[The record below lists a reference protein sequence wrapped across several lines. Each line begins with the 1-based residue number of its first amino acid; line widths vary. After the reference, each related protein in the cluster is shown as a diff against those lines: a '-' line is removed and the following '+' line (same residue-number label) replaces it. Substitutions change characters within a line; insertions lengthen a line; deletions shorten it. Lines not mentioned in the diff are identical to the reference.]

1 MKNRKRNI
9 AYCIYVVYSFSMSIS
24 HSLLNQTAVA
34 DPEEMTLS
42 RKFLGLTQAQ
52 LAAELHTTTTS
63 VSRWESESTPIS
75 AMTMAHLR
83 QIMTQR
89 LQEEISRLFI
99 ELRPK
104 LTISRYTALV
114 GHPDARVTR
123 DRDGNRYLGSVFI
136 DPGYRKH
143 VLCFRLNDQAWYGLD
158 KEGKATKVD
167 NAFFQELLDS

>member
-1 MKNRKRNI
+1 MPLPH
-9 AYCIYVVYSFSMSIS
+9 SF
-24 HSLLNQTAVA
+24 LNQEAVT

-52 LAAELHTTTTS
+52 LAAKLSTTSTS
-63 VSRWESESTPIS
+63 VSRWESETTPIS

-83 QIMTQR
+83 QLMTQR
-89 LQEEISRLFI
+89 LQEEISRLFR

-114 GHPDARVTR
+114 GHPEARITR

-158 KEGKATKVD
+158 KDEKATKVD
-167 NAFFQELLDS
+167 DAFLRELIDS

>member
-1 MKNRKRNI
+1 LH
-9 AYCIYVVYSFSMSIS
+9 CVYTQRYIVFMPFP
-24 HSLLNQTAVA
+24 HSLLNQEAVA

-52 LAAELHTTTTS
+52 LAAKLSTTTTS
-63 VSRWESESTPIS
+63 VSRWESEATPIS

-83 QIMTQR
+83 QLMTR
-89 LQEEISRLFI
+89 ELQERISLLFR

-104 LTISRYTALV
+104 LTISRYSALV
-114 GHPDARVTR
+114 GHPEARVTQ

-143 VLCFRLNDQAWYGLD
+143 VLYFRWNDQAWYGLD
-158 KEGKATKVD
+158 KDGKAAKVD
-167 NAFFQELLDS
+167 DAFLRELIDS